1 MGRKPEGKVDAG
13 RIGGWRQQH
22 VGRLFLRASRSFAAL
37 ATRKLKERGHEGL
50 GMAHTALLPH
60 LDAEEGGTRATEI
73 AQRAGMTKQ
82 AAGRVLR
89 DLERLGYV
97 ERMADPQDAR
107 ATLVA
112 FTEEGWRF
120 LEDAHHVEREIE
132 TGYAAVLGEER
143 MGLLRSALEELL
155 EHEEKKAGG

>member
-13 RIGGWRQQH
+13 RIGGWRRQH

-60 LDAEEGGTRATEI
+60 LDAEGGTRATQI

-155 EHEEKKAGG
+155 EHEEEKAGG

>member
-60 LDAEEGGTRATEI
+60 LDAEGGTRATEI

-82 AAGRVLR
+82 AAGRVIR

-112 FTEEGWRF
+112 CTDEGWRF
-120 LEDAHHVEREIE
+120 LEDAHHVKREIE

-155 EHEEKKAGG
+155 EHEEDKAGG

>member
-1 MGRKPEGKVDAG
+1 MGGEAEARVDAE
-13 RIGGWRQQH
+13 RIGEWRQQH

-37 ATRKLKERGHEGL
+37 ATRKLGERGHGGL

-60 LDAEEGGTRATEI
+60 VDAQRGSRTTEI
-73 AQRAGMTKQ
+73 AERAGMTKQ
-82 AAGRVLR
+82 AAGRVVR

-97 ERMADPQDAR
+97 ERRADPEDAR

-112 FTEEGWRF
+112 FTDEGWRF
-120 LEDAHHVEREIE
+120 LEDAHHVKREIE
-132 TGYAAVLGEER
+132 AEYAAVLGEER

-155 EHEEKKAGG
+155 EHEEKAGG

>member
-1 MGRKPEGKVDAG
+1 VGRKPEGKVDAG
-13 RIGGWRQQH
+13 RIGGWRRQH

-37 ATRKLKERGHEGL
+37 ATRKLKERGQEG
-50 GMAHTALLPH
+50 
-60 LDAEEGGTRATEI
+60 
-73 AQRAGMTKQ
+73 
-82 AAGRVLR
+82 
-89 DLERLGYV
+89 LGYV

-155 EHEEKKAGG
+155 EHEEEKAGG